1 MPNASDIMIFE
12 RGPLKEGGKDRARG
26 DYISGQGGKSTA
38 LKFSGLSL
46 SEVYTGMAR
55 LYSLFLDDNHVET
68 VNVTMKYHYKKS
80 FFGH

>member
-12 RGPLKEGGKDRARG
+12 RGPLREGGKDRARG

-46 SEVYTGMAR
+46 SELNTYT
-55 LYSLFLDDNHVET
+55 YIV
-68 VNVTMKYHYKKS
+68 
-80 FFGH
+80 